1 MRAVRFA
8 LLSSSILAASAVLV
22 PLAPAQAAQSAI
34 GFSKVRADF
43 HLLADGTYTEVDHVE
58 AIAHTEAAARR
69 AGQAEYPYDELTTD
83 SVEVVEAYTL
93 KPDGTRLPVDASAI
107 YTQAAPGNETITSMK
122 EKVMVFPRVAAG
134 DTVVYTVR
142 AHLKTPTFAGA
153 FSFASVLPRT
163 VSYND
168 WTGTISAPDSMPL
181 HIEAHGMTVDEEE
194 RGGTIHYSWRYS
206 APNALAEDLA
216 DVAAI
221 DRNPRVFVSS
231 FATYDDLGRTYAKM
245 IAPTMTLTPRIQAL
259 ADKLTA
265 GIPDRRTQAERIYEW
280 VGKNIRYVSIQLGFG
295 GYMPHAADAVLAN
308 GYGDCKDHTV
318 LLAALL
324 KAKGIDS
331 DVVAI
336 NLGTS
341 YSVPAVPS
349 LASFNHVINWLPEF
363 KLYVDSTIGVAPFGS
378 LDFSEYGKPVVHA
391 VMHGKALRQTP
402 IVSAGGAFERV
413 TTTAR
418 LDDDGE
424 VSGET
429 TNLAR
434 GPFGV
439 GLRIYGQQVEAEGS
453 EKAAADILKT
463 AGIDGSG
470 DFSFAAPTK
479 PGAEYKVVGKF
490 DYAMPQYLSGAAF
503 TMPSGL
509 RLLPAVGDWLMGPL
523 GAAKLRDSEATRCF
537 TGTAVE
543 DASLALP
550 AGKRLLKLPADITV
564 ADAHLR
570 FTAHWTFDGDTVAV
584 HRQFTAVVNQPL
596 CRGDV
601 RKDVAKSLAR
611 IRQANQMQFL
621 SLVDD
626 GTVAKSA
633 VEDKSA
639 ANDRNVEPAADDTAL
654 N

>member
-8 LLSSSILAASAVLV
+8 LLSSSILAASTILL
-22 PLAPAQAAQSAI
+22 PLAPAEAAQSQIA
-34 GFSKVRADF
+34 FNQVHADF
-43 HLLADGTYTEVDHVE
+43 DVLADGTYTETDHVE
-58 AIAHTEAAARR
+58 AIINTEAAARQ
-69 AGQAEYPYDELTTD
+69 AGQTTYAYDELTTD
-83 SVEVVEAYTL
+83 SIEITEAYTL
-93 KPDGTRLPVDASAI
+93 KADGSKLAVDAGAI
-107 YTQAAPGNETITSMK
+107 YTQAAPGSDTITSIK
-122 EKVMVFPRVAAG
+122 QKVIVFPRVAAG
-134 DTVVYTVR
+134 DRVVYTVKS
-142 AHLKTPTFAGA
+142 HLKTPTFAGVFTYA
-153 FSFASVLPRT
+153 NVLPRT

-168 WTGTISAPDSMPL
+168 WTGTITAPSNMPL
-181 HIEAHGMTVDEEE
+181 RLEAHGMSIDEEE
-194 RGGTIHYSWRYS
+194 RGNLVHYRWHYA
-206 APNALAEDLA
+206 APNAIGEEVA
-216 DVAAI
+216 DVAPI
-221 DRNPRVFVSS
+221 DRDPRVFVSS
-231 FATYDDLGRTYAKM
+231 FASYDDLGRTYAEM
-245 IAPTMTLTPRIQAL
+245 IAPALIVTPKIQAL

-265 GIPDRRTQAERIYEW
+265 GITDRRTQAERIYEW
-280 VGKNIRYVSIQLGFG
+280 VGKNIRYVSIQLGVG

-318 LLAALL
+318 LLATLL
-324 KAKGIDS
+324 KAKGIES
-331 DVVAI
+331 NIVAI

-341 YSVPAVPS
+341 YTVPGVPS

-363 KLYVDSTIGVAPFGS
+363 KLYVDSTLGVAPFGA

-391 VMHGKALRQTP
+391 VESGNALHRTP
-402 IVSAGGAFERV
+402 IVAAGRAFARI

-418 LDDDGE
+418 LDDDGD

-429 TNLAR
+429 TNLGR

-439 GLRIYGQQVEAEGS
+439 GLRIYGQQIEAEGTG
-453 EKAAADILKT
+453 KAAAEILKA
-463 AGIDGSG
+463 AGIEGSG
-470 DFSFAAPTK
+470 DFDFAPPAK
-479 PGAEYKVVGKF
+479 PGAEYKILGKF
-490 DYAMPQYLSGAAF
+490 DYSMPQYLSGAAF

-509 RLLPAVGDWLMGPL
+509 RILPAVGDWLMGPL
-523 GAAKLRDSEATRCF
+523 TAAKLRDGEATRCF

-543 DASLALP
+543 DASLEIP

-570 FTAHWTFDGDTVAV
+570 YTARWSFDGDKVTV
-584 HRQFTAVVNQPL
+584 HRQFSTVVADSL

-601 RKDVAKSLAR
+601 RKDVAKSLAK

-633 VEDKSA
+633 SDDKSA
-639 ANDRNVEPAADDTAL
+639 ANDANSDDTAV